1 MRLLELKG
9 MWIHTIFTDLQ
20 VSHEFHM
27 YIGGIEA
34 SDLCSLLDKF
44 EEGLCLKINYVNTLF
59 CFY

>member
-1 MRLLELKG
+1 VETVLTMRFLELKG
-9 MWIHTIFTDLQ
+9 LWIHTIFTDLQ

-44 EEGLCLKINYVNTLF
+44 EEGLC
-59 CFY
+59 